1 MAVHYVKEFN
11 ADLGELSL
19 NISNH
24 WKRYNASSISSIK
37 CKVENKKLLFF
48 NKKIEKI
55 EIHVVGEDDPIIIQK
70 GKIDDDF
77 AWVKTVLQ
85 RFSEKYK
92 VNFIESN

>member
-1 MAVHYVKEFN
+1 MAVQYVKEFN

-24 WKRYNASSISSIK
+24 WKRYNASSITSIK
-37 CKVENKKLLFF
+37 SKTENKKILFL
-48 NKKIEKI
+48 NRKVEKI
-55 EIHVVGEDDPIIIQK
+55 EIYVTGENDPYIIQK
-70 GKIDDDF
+70 GKIEDDF

-92 VNFIESN
+92 VNFVESN